1 MTISIDKTPDLEAL
15 KSALN
20 PDCLPGLLPPL
31 DELMS
36 IAKLRNVE
44 TFSYHACREEQT
56 IGVAVFIQEKRSIRG
71 LLLNTFSLLGHDYLD
86 YNFFFCVNDHL
97 DEFLKYI
104 SNDLKKYKFDAIVL
118 ENIAFFDTRKST
130 QQQTVDIFDASKEP
144 TGEGFNAILKK
155 RRLKKQYNK
164 GTRRFK
170 YSCEHKTS
178 SFSKEDVQALAHL
191 HRERW
196 NLDGVKSAFDD
207 NERVDVYCAHQKNKV
222 LTVMRDGNEIIAAHY
237 GMILGESF
245 LFHTPAIN
253 IKYLEFSPLQV
264 LLFEIA
270 AFCQKSNLSVLDFGL
285 GDEEYKK
292 RFSNACREVSYLLIP
307 LSFKGAICRF
317 ILGKIDTGTL
327 KTRSARYFKNI
338 KTAVRKIIN
347 MRRRIIYYAVDR
359 ASIPKASN
367 IDPGNTCNM
376 LIIKEFFDLVPVF
389 RINNIEMKR
398 HHYNRIRAGCV
409 LFCLMEGDSLL
420 SYGWGTEENIFFVSE
435 VSQNICNKGKML
447 LFDFVTPSAL
457 RRRGYYSLLL
467 GKICAALSH
476 KNLVIFAEQ
485 KNVASNRA
493 IAKSGFAATSYE
505 TV

>member
-1 MTISIDKTPDLEAL
+1 
-15 KSALN
+15 
-20 PDCLPGLLPPL
+20 
-31 DELMS
+31 MS
-36 IAKLRNVE
+36 TAKLRNVE

-207 NERVDVYCAHQKNKV
+207 NERVDVYFAHHKNKV

-270 AFCQKSNLSVLDFGL
+270 AFCQKSNLSVLDFVFF
-285 GDEEYKK
+285 DEDYKK
-292 RFSNACREVSYLLIP
+292 RFSNASREVSYLLIP

-317 ILGKIDTGTL
+317 ISGKINTAPL
-327 KTRSARYFKNI
+327 KTRLAGYFKNI
-338 KTAVRKIIN
+338 KAAVRKIIN
-347 MRRRIIYYAVDR
+347 MRRRIVYYAVDR
-359 ASIPKASN
+359 ASMP
-367 IDPGNTCNM
+367 IDPIGDREKTCN
-376 LIIKEFFDLVPVF
+376 LRIIRDFFDLVPVF
-389 RINNIEMKR
+389 RSNNIEIKR
-398 HHYNRIRAGCV
+398 LHYNRIKAGCV
-409 LFCLMEGDSLL
+409 LFCLMEQNSLL
-420 SYGWGTEENIFFVSE
+420 SYGWGTKQNIFFAPE
-435 VSQNICNKGKML
+435 VNRNICNEGKMM

-457 RRRGYYSLLL
+457 RRRGYYALLL
-467 GKICAALSH
+467 SKICTALSDE
-476 KNLVIFAEQ
+476 NLVIFADQ
-485 KNVASNRA
+485 KSVASNKA
-493 IAKSGFAATSYE
+493 ISKTGFAATSYE
-505 TV
+505 TLPL